1 MLLTLVFMIVD
12 RLENS
17 SSLIKL
23 VIVIVS
29 QQGVVVV
36 RVGDNVVLRV
46 WDNDSWSKVK
56 LDSVLNILSVPDL

>member
-1 MLLTLVFMIVD
+1 MD

-36 RVGDNVVLRV
+36 RVGDDVVLRV
-46 WDNDSWSKVK
+46 WDNDSWSKNK
-56 LDSVLNILSVPDL
+56 LDWVINILSVPDL

>member
-1 MLLTLVFMIVD
+1 MD

-23 VIVIVS
+23 VIVIIS

-36 RVGDNVVLRV
+36 RVGDDVVLRV

-56 LDSVLNILSVPDL
+56 LDWVIDILSVPDL

>member
-1 MLLTLVFMIVD
+1 MD
-12 RLENS
+12 RLENG

-36 RVGDNVVLRV
+36 RVGDDVVLRV
-46 WDNDSWSKVK
+46 WDNDSWSKNK
-56 LDSVLNILSVPDL
+56 LDWVIDILSVPDL

>member
-1 MLLTLVFMIVD
+1 MD

-36 RVGDNVVLRV
+36 RVGDDVVLRV
-46 WDNDSWSKVK
+46 WDNDSWSKSK
-56 LDSVLNILSVPDL
+56 LDWVIDILSVPDL

>member
-1 MLLTLVFMIVD
+1 MD
-12 RLENS
+12 RLENG

-36 RVGDNVVLRV
+36 RVGDDVVLRV
-46 WDNDSWSKVK
+46 WDNDSWS
-56 LDSVLNILSVPDL
+56 

>member
-1 MLLTLVFMIVD
+1 MD
-12 RLENS
+12 RLENG

-46 WDNDSWSKVK
+46 WDNDSWSKNK
-56 LDSVLNILSVPDL
+56 LD

>member
-1 MLLTLVFMIVD
+1 MD
-12 RLENS
+12 RLENG

-36 RVGDNVVLRV
+36 RVGDDVVLRV
-46 WDNDSWSKVK
+46 WDNDSWSKNKFDWVI
-56 LDSVLNILSVPDL
+56 DILSVPDL

>member
-1 MLLTLVFMIVD
+1 MD
-12 RLENS
+12 RLENG

-36 RVGDNVVLRV
+36 RVGDDVVLRV
-46 WDNDSWSKVK
+46 WDNDSWSKNK
-56 LDSVLNILSVPDL
+56 LD

>member
-1 MLLTLVFMIVD
+1 MD
-12 RLENS
+12 RLENG

-36 RVGDNVVLRV
+36 RVGDDVVLRV
-46 WDNDSWSKVK
+46 WDNDSWSKNK
-56 LDSVLNILSVPDL
+56 LDSVIDILAVPDL

>member
-1 MLLTLVFMIVD
+1 MD
-12 RLENS
+12 RLENG

-46 WDNDSWSKVK
+46 WDNDSWSKNK
-56 LDSVLNILSVPDL
+56 LDSVIDILAVPDL

>member
-1 MLLTLVFMIVD
+1 MD
-12 RLENS
+12 RLENG

-36 RVGDNVVLRV
+36 RVGDDVVLRV
-46 WDNDSWSKVK
+46 WDNDSWSINK
-56 LDSVLNILSVPDL
+56 LDWVLNILSVPDL

>member
-1 MLLTLVFMIVD
+1 MD
-12 RLENS
+12 RLENG

-36 RVGDNVVLRV
+36 RVGDDVVLRV
-46 WDNDSWSKVK
+46 WDNDSWSKNKFDWVI
-56 LDSVLNILSVPDL
+56 DILSVPDLWAGL